1 MTSDSAARS
10 SFSVV
15 AFSGSI
21 RSGSSNTG
29 LLHLAMRVAP
39 PELRV
44 EIDSTVAHLPWY
56 DPDLEGSLPD
66 VAARWR
72 ATVEAADA
80 ILIGL
85 PEYNFG
91 PPALAKNAI
100 DWLTRPLGRHALR
113 GKVVALMTSGGG
125 GGGSQV
131 QGSIGP
137 ILTLLGNTMVDEPVV
152 QVVKGAERLSSDG
165 VTEDAQIVD
174 LVTAKMGALLAA
186 LRAR

>member
-29 LLHLAMRVAP
+29 LLHVAMRVAP
-39 PELRV
+39 PELRIA
-44 EIDSTVAHLPWY
+44 IDTTVANLPWY
-56 DPDLEGSLPD
+56 DPDLESSLPD

-72 ATVEAADA
+72 ATVEGADA
-80 ILIGL
+80 VLIGL

-91 PPALAKNAI
+91 PSALAKNAI
-100 DWLTRPLGRHALR
+100 DWLTRPLGQHALR

-165 VTEDAQIVD
+165 VTEDAEIVD
-174 LVTAKMGALLAA
+174 LVTEKMGALLAA
-186 LRAR
+186 LRGR